1 MIYVPYNVLKTI
13 HEETHSAFPNAP
25 IIPPAPQ
32 RPRRHPLR
40 AVRRLLQRRPVQPL
54 PVEPMPVPP
63 QEVPVEPRPAP
74 ALVTGAEHELC
85 EAEVRDRGTK
95 VASAARAC

>member
-25 IIPPAPQ
+25 IIPQAPR
-32 RPRRHPLR
+32 RPRRHPIR
-40 AVRRLLQRRPVQPL
+40 AVRRLLRSRTAQPQPA
-54 PVEPMPVPP
+54 PVEA
-63 QEVPVEPRPAP
+63 RPAL
-74 ALVTGAEHELC
+74 ALVTGAGQELC

-95 VASAARAC
+95 VAGAARAC